1 MRQNVISRLSLCFML
16 VMSLFACDK
25 SSEVLQENGEV
36 SISISSGIEQASS
49 RAVVEYSEASY
60 TGKYYV
66 YNSNGSC
73 LSYGPLTSVLKIN
86 GLTSGQEY
94 KVVLLAVPSWQQ
106 YDITTTGGTESEPSY
121 SDAKTQYQGVG
132 TQYGYEIFR
141 DVLTIRPTVTNT
153 DFNAVL
159 TRQNGA
165 IEIRIRNMQLNEVTL
180 QVNGTQYMYFRDGT
194 GGEVFSDTY
203 LTLTRT
209 LTSEELTSSETRI
222 RINLLPQEDITA
234 KTGTTTADNKLIIK
248 TGTDETTYPL
258 KSSEG
263 SIPIYP
269 NQVTWLTLGD
279 GGEGSEGD
287 FNVDFSGSGGGIH
300 LEDDIWDG
308 WQDIIINF

>member
-1 MRQNVISRLSLCFML
+1 MRQKVISRLSLCFML

-49 RAVVEYSEASY
+49 RAVVPYPDSY

-66 YNSNGSC
+66 YNSDGSY
-73 LSYGPLTSVLKIN
+73 LSGGELASVLTID

-94 KVVLLAVPSWQQ
+94 KVVLWAVPSGQQ
-106 YDITTTGGTESEPSY
+106 YGITTGGTESEPSY
-121 SDAKTQYQGVG
+121 SDAKTQYQGER

-180 QVNGTQYMYFRDGT
+180 QVNGTQYMYFHDGT
-194 GGEVFSDTY
+194 GGEVFSDTD

-209 LTSEELTSSETRI
+209 FTSKELTSSETRI

-234 KTGTTTADNKLIIK
+234 KTGTATAENKLIIK
-248 TGTDETTYPL
+248 TGTSETTYLL

-287 FNVDFSGSGGGIH
+287 FTVDFSDSDGGIH
-300 LEDDIWDG
+300 LEDDSWDG
-308 WQDIIINF
+308 WQDNY

>member
-1 MRQNVISRLSLCFML
+1 MRQNVITRLSFCFML

-49 RAVVEYSEASY
+49 RAVVAYPQTGY
-60 TGKYYV
+60 KGKYYV
-66 YNSNGSC
+66 YKSDGSY
-73 LSYGPLTSVLKIN
+73 LSGGELASVLTID

-94 KVVLLAVPSWQQ
+94 KVVLLAVPSGQANE
-106 YDITTTGGTESEPSY
+106 ITTGSTESDPSY
-121 SDAKTQYQGVG
+121 NEAKTQYQGDG

-141 DVLTIRPTVTNT
+141 DVLTIRPTVSNT

-165 IEIRIRNMQLNEVTL
+165 IEIRIRNMQLQQVTL
-180 QVNGTQYMYFRDGT
+180 QVNGTQYMYFHDGT
-194 GGEVFSDTY
+194 GGQVISETG
-203 LTLTRT
+203 LLLTRT
-209 LTSEELTSSETRI
+209 LTSEQLISSETRI
-222 RINLLPQEDITA
+222 RINMLPQEDITDDNGDTNFL
-234 KTGTTTADNKLIIK
+234 KITTTS
-248 TGTDETTYPL
+248 GTETTYPL

-287 FNVDFSGSGGGIH
+287 FTVDFSGSGGGIH

-308 WQDIIINF
+308 WQDNY

>member
-1 MRQNVISRLSLCFML
+1 MRQNVITRLSFCFML

-49 RAVVEYSEASY
+49 RAVVPYPQNVY
-60 TGKYYV
+60 KGRYYV
-66 YNSNGSC
+66 YNSDGSY
-73 LSYGPLTSVLKIN
+73 LSEGELASVLKIN

-94 KVVLLAVPSWQQ
+94 KVVLLAVPSGKQ
-106 YDITTTGGTESEPSY
+106 YGITTGGTESEPSY
-121 SDAKTQYQGVG
+121 NDAKTQYQGEG
-132 TQYGYEIFR
+132 TQYDYEIFR
-141 DVLTIRPTVTNT
+141 DVLTIKPTVSNT

-165 IEIRIRNMQLNEVTL
+165 IEIRIRNMQLNEVIL
-180 QVNGTQYMYFRDGT
+180 QVNGTQYMYFNDGT
-194 GGEVFSDTY
+194 GGEVISKTG
-203 LTLTRT
+203 LLLSRT
-209 LTSEELTSSETRI
+209 LTSEQLISSETRI

-234 KTGTTTADNKLIIK
+234 KTGTTAENKLIIK
-248 TGTDETTYPL
+248 TETSETTYPL

-287 FNVDFSGSGGGIH
+287 FKVDFSGSGGGIH

-308 WQDIIINF
+308 WQDNY

>member
-1 MRQNVISRLSLCFML
+1 MRQNVITRLSFCFML

-36 SISISSGIEQASS
+36 SISISSGIEKASS
-49 RAVVEYSEASY
+49 RAVVPYPQNVY
-60 TGKYYV
+60 KGRYYV
-66 YNSNGSC
+66 YNSDGSY
-73 LSYGPLTSVLKIN
+73 LSEGELASVLKIN

-94 KVVLLAVPSWQQ
+94 KVVLLAVPSGKQ
-106 YDITTTGGTESEPSY
+106 YGITTGGTESEPSY
-121 SDAKTQYQGVG
+121 NDAKTQYQGEG
-132 TQYGYEIFR
+132 TQYDYEIFR
-141 DVLTIRPTVTNT
+141 DVLTIKPTVSNT

-165 IEIRIRNMQLNEVTL
+165 IEIRIRNMQLNEVIL
-180 QVNGTQYMYFRDGT
+180 QVNGTQYMYFNDGT
-194 GGEVFSDTY
+194 GGEVISKTG
-203 LTLTRT
+203 LLLTRT
-209 LTSEELTSSETRI
+209 LTSEQLISSETRI

-234 KTGTTTADNKLIIK
+234 KTGTTAENKLIIK
-248 TGTDETTYPL
+248 TETSETTYPL

-287 FNVDFSGSGGGIH
+287 FKVDFSGSGGGIH

-308 WQDIIINF
+308 WQDNY

>member
-49 RAVVEYSEASY
+49 RAVVEYPEASY

-73 LSYGPLTSVLKIN
+73 LSDGPLTSVLKIN

-94 KVVLLAVPSWQQ
+94 KVVLLAVPSGQANE
-106 YDITTTGGTESEPSY
+106 ITTGSTESDPSY
-121 SDAKTQYQGVG
+121 NEAKTQYQGKG

-141 DVLTIRPTVTNT
+141 DVLTIRPTVSNT

-165 IEIRIRNMQLNEVTL
+165 IEIRIRNMKLQEVTL
-180 QVNGTQYMYFRDGT
+180 RVNGTQYMYFNDGT
-194 GGEVFSDTY
+194 GGEVISDKE
-203 LTLTRT
+203 LTLNRT
-209 LTSEELTSSETRI
+209 LTSEKLTSSETRI

-234 KTGTTTADNKLIIK
+234 KTGTATAENKLIIK
-248 TGTDETTYPL
+248 TETSETTYPL
-258 KSSEG
+258 QSSEG

-287 FNVDFSGSGGGIH
+287 FTVDFSGSGGGIH

-308 WQDIIINF
+308 WQDNY

>member
-1 MRQNVISRLSLCFML
+1 MRQNVITRLSFCFML

-49 RAVVEYSEASY
+49 RAVVAYPQTGY
-60 TGKYYV
+60 KGKYYV
-66 YNSNGSC
+66 YKSDGSY
-73 LSYGPLTSVLKIN
+73 LSGGELASVLTID

-94 KVVLLAVPSWQQ
+94 KVVLLAVPSGQANE
-106 YDITTTGGTESEPSY
+106 ITTGSTESDPSY
-121 SDAKTQYQGVG
+121 NEAKTQYQGDG

-141 DVLTIRPTVTNT
+141 DVLTIRPTVSNT

-165 IEIRIRNMQLNEVTL
+165 IEIRIRNMQLQEVTL
-180 QVNGTQYMYFRDGT
+180 QVNGTQYMYFHDGT
-194 GGEVFSDTY
+194 GGEVISGTG
-203 LTLTRT
+203 LLLTRT
-209 LTSEELTSSETRI
+209 LTSDHLTSSETRI
-222 RINLLPQEDITA
+222 RINLLPQEDITDDNGDTNFL
-234 KTGTTTADNKLIIK
+234 KITTTS
-248 TGTDETTYPL
+248 GTETTYPL

-269 NQVTWLTLGD
+269 NQVTWLTLGN
-279 GGEGSEGD
+279 GGEGSEVD
-287 FNVDFSGSGGGIH
+287 FTVDFSDSDGGIH

-308 WQDIIINF
+308 WQDNY

>member
-1 MRQNVISRLSLCFML
+1 MRQNVITRLSFCFML

-49 RAVVEYSEASY
+49 RAVVPYPQNVY
-60 TGKYYV
+60 KGRYYV
-66 YNSNGSC
+66 YNSDGSY
-73 LSYGPLTSVLKIN
+73 LSEGELASVLKIN

-94 KVVLLAVPSWQQ
+94 KVVLLAVPSGQQ
-106 YDITTTGGTESEPSY
+106 YGITTGGTESEPSY
-121 SDAKTQYQGVG
+121 SDARTQYQGVR
-132 TQYGYEIFR
+132 TQDDYEIFR

-165 IEIRIRNMQLNEVTL
+165 IEIRIRNMQLQEVTL
-180 QVNGTQYMYFRDGT
+180 QVNGTQYMYFNDGT
-194 GGEVFSDTY
+194 GGEVISETG
-203 LTLTRT
+203 LLLTRT
-209 LTSEELTSSETRI
+209 LTSKQLTSSETRI

-234 KTGTTTADNKLIIK
+234 KTNTTTAENKLIIK
-248 TGTDETTYPL
+248 TEKGETTYPL

-269 NQVTWLTLGD
+269 NQVTWLTLGNGD
-279 GGEGSEGD
+279 DSEGN
-287 FNVDFSGSGGGIH
+287 FTVDFSGDGGIH
-300 LEDDIWDG
+300 LEDDVWDG
-308 WQDIIINF
+308 WQNY

>member
-1 MRQNVISRLSLCFML
+1 MRQNVITRLSFCFML

-49 RAVVEYSEASY
+49 RAVVPYPQNVY
-60 TGKYYV
+60 KGRYYV
-66 YNSNGSC
+66 YNSDGSY
-73 LSYGPLTSVLKIN
+73 LSEGELASVLKIN

-94 KVVLLAVPSWQQ
+94 KVVLLAVPSGKQ
-106 YDITTTGGTESEPSY
+106 YGITTGGTESEPSY
-121 SDAKTQYQGVG
+121 NDAKTQYQGEG
-132 TQYGYEIFR
+132 TQYDYEIFR
-141 DVLTIRPTVTNT
+141 DVLTIKPTVSNT

-165 IEIRIRNMQLNEVTL
+165 IEIRIRNMQLNEVIL
-180 QVNGTQYMYFRDGT
+180 QVNGTQYMYFNDGT
-194 GGEVFSDTY
+194 GGEVISKTG
-203 LTLTRT
+203 LLLTRT
-209 LTSEELTSSETRI
+209 LTSEQLISSETRI

-234 KTGTTTADNKLIIK
+234 KTGTTAENKLIIK
-248 TGTDETTYPL
+248 TETSETTYPL

-287 FNVDFSGSGGGIH
+287 FKVDFSGSGGGIH

-308 WQDIIINF
+308 WQDNY

>member
-1 MRQNVISRLSLCFML
+1 MRQNVITRLSFCFML

-49 RAVVEYSEASY
+49 RAVVPYPQNVY
-60 TGKYYV
+60 KGRYYV
-66 YNSNGSC
+66 YNSDGSY
-73 LSYGPLTSVLKIN
+73 LSEGELASVLTID

-94 KVVLLAVPSWQQ
+94 KVVLLAVPSGQANE
-106 YDITTTGGTESEPSY
+106 ITTGSTESDPSY
-121 SDAKTQYQGVG
+121 NEAKTQYQGDG

-141 DVLTIRPTVTNT
+141 DVLTIKPTVSNT

-165 IEIRIRNMQLNEVTL
+165 IEIRIRNMQLQEVTL
-180 QVNGTQYMYFRDGT
+180 RVNGTQYMYFHDGT
-194 GGEVFSDTY
+194 GGEVISDKE
-203 LTLTRT
+203 LTLNRT
-209 LTSEELTSSETRI
+209 LTSEQLTSSETRI
-222 RINLLPQEDITA
+222 RINLLPQEDITDDNGDTNFL
-234 KTGTTTADNKLIIK
+234 KITTTS
-248 TGTDETTYPL
+248 GTETTYPL

-279 GGEGSEGD
+279 GGEGSEGG
-287 FNVDFSGSGGGIH
+287 FTVDFSDSDGGIH
-300 LEDDIWDG
+300 LEDDSWDG
-308 WQDIIINF
+308 WQDNY

>member
-1 MRQNVISRLSLCFML
+1 MRQNVITRLSFCFML

-49 RAVVEYSEASY
+49 RAAVPYPQNVYK
-60 TGKYYV
+60 GRYYV
-66 YNSNGSC
+66 YNSDGSY
-73 LSYGPLTSVLKIN
+73 LSEGELASVLKIN

-94 KVVLLAVPSWQQ
+94 KVVLLAVPSGQQ
-106 YDITTTGGTESEPSY
+106 YGITTGGTESEPSY
-121 SDAKTQYQGVG
+121 SDARTQYQGEG

-153 DFNAVL
+153 DFKAVL

-165 IEIRIRNMQLNEVTL
+165 IEIRIRNMQLQEVTL
-180 QVNGTQYMYFRDGT
+180 QVNGTQYMYFNDGT
-194 GGEVFSDTY
+194 GGEVISETG
-203 LTLTRT
+203 LLLTRT
-209 LTSEELTSSETRI
+209 LTSDHLTSSETRI
-222 RINLLPQEDITA
+222 RINLLPQEDITDDNGDTNFL
-234 KTGTTTADNKLIIK
+234 KITTTTGT
-248 TGTDETTYPL
+248 ETTYPL

-269 NQVTWLTLGD
+269 NQVTWLTLGN

-287 FNVDFSGSGGGIH
+287 FTVDFSGSGGGIH

-308 WQDIIINF
+308 WQDNY

>member
-1 MRQNVISRLSLCFML
+1 MRQNVITRLSLCFML

-25 SSEVLQENGEV
+25 NSEVLQENGEV

-49 RAVVEYSEASY
+49 RAVVAYPQTGY
-60 TGKYYV
+60 KGKYYV
-66 YNSNGSC
+66 YKSDGSY
-73 LSYGPLTSVLKIN
+73 LSGGELASVLTID

-94 KVVLLAVPSWQQ
+94 KVVLLAVPSGQANE
-106 YDITTTGGTESEPSY
+106 ITTGSTESDPSY
-121 SDAKTQYQGVG
+121 NEAKTQYQGDG

-141 DVLTIRPTVTNT
+141 DVLTIKPTVSNT

-165 IEIRIRNMQLNEVTL
+165 IEIRIRNMQLSEVTL
-180 QVNGTQYMYFRDGT
+180 QVNGKQYMYFHDGT
-194 GGEVFSDTY
+194 GGEVFSDTD

-209 LTSEELTSSETRI
+209 LTSDHLTSSETRI
-222 RINLLPQEDITA
+222 RINLLPQEDITDDNGDTNFL
-234 KTGTTTADNKLIIK
+234 KITTTS
-248 TGTDETTYPL
+248 GTETTYPL

-269 NQVTWLTLGD
+269 NQVTWLTLGN
-279 GGEGSEGD
+279 GGEGSEGN
-287 FNVDFSGSGGGIH
+287 FEVDFSGSGGGIH

-308 WQDIIINF
+308 WQDNY

>member
-1 MRQNVISRLSLCFML
+1 MRQKVISRLSLCFML

-25 SSEVLQENGEV
+25 NSEVLQENGEV

-49 RAVVEYSEASY
+49 RAVVAYPQTGY
-60 TGKYYV
+60 KGKYYV
-66 YNSNGSC
+66 YKSDGSY
-73 LSYGPLTSVLKIN
+73 LSGGELASVLTID

-94 KVVLLAVPSWQQ
+94 KVVLLAVPSGQANE
-106 YDITTTGGTESEPSY
+106 ITTGSTESDPSY
-121 SDAKTQYQGVG
+121 NEAKTQYQGDG

-165 IEIRIRNMQLNEVTL
+165 IEIRIRNMQLQEVTL
-180 QVNGTQYMYFRDGT
+180 QVNGTEYMYFHDGT
-194 GGEVFSDTY
+194 GGQVLSDKP
-203 LTLTRT
+203 LSLKRV
-209 LTSEELTSSETRI
+209 LTSEQLTSSETRI

-234 KTGTTTADNKLIIK
+234 KDGTETADNKLIIK
-248 TGTDETTYPL
+248 DKTGVTTTYPL

-287 FNVDFSGSGGGIH
+287 FKVDFSGSGGGIH

-308 WQDIIINF
+308 WQDNY

>member
-1 MRQNVISRLSLCFML
+1 MRQKVISRLSLCFML

-25 SSEVLQENGEV
+25 NSEVLQENGEV

-49 RAVVEYSEASY
+49 RAVVPYPQNVY
-60 TGKYYV
+60 KGRYYV
-66 YNSNGSC
+66 YNSDGSY
-73 LSYGPLTSVLKIN
+73 LSEGELASVLTID

-94 KVVLLAVPSWQQ
+94 KVVLLAVPSGRQ
-106 YDITTTGGTESEPSY
+106 YGITTGGTESEPSY
-121 SDAKTQYQGVG
+121 SDAKTQYQGEG

-141 DVLTIRPTVTNT
+141 DVLTIKPTVSNT

-165 IEIRIRNMQLNEVTL
+165 IEIRIRNMQLQEVTL
-180 QVNGTQYMYFRDGT
+180 QVNGTQYMYFNDGT
-194 GGEVFSDTY
+194 GGEVISDKE
-203 LTLTRT
+203 LTLNRT
-209 LTSEELTSSETRI
+209 LTSEQLISSETRI
-222 RINLLPQEDITA
+222 RINLLPQEDITDDNGDTNFL
-234 KTGTTTADNKLIIK
+234 KITTTS
-248 TGTDETTYPL
+248 GTETTYPL

-269 NQVTWLTLGD
+269 NQVTWLTLGN

-287 FNVDFSGSGGGIH
+287 FTVDFSGSGGGIH

-308 WQDIIINF
+308 WQDNY

>member
-1 MRQNVISRLSLCFML
+1 MRQNVISRLSFCFML

-25 SSEVLQENGEV
+25 SSEVLQENGNV
-36 SISISSGIEQASS
+36 SISISSGIEESLS
-49 RAVVEYSEASY
+49 RAVVAYPQTSY
-60 TGKYYV
+60 KGKYYV
-66 YNSNGSC
+66 YNSNGSY
-73 LSYGPLTSVLKIN
+73 LSEGELASVLTID

-94 KVVLLAVPSWQQ
+94 KVVLLAVPSGQANE
-106 YDITTTGGTESEPSY
+106 ITTGSTESDPSY
-121 SDAKTQYQGVG
+121 NEAKTQYQGEG

-141 DVLTIRPTVTNT
+141 DVLTIKPTVSNT

-165 IEIRIRNMQLNEVTL
+165 IEIRIRNMKLQEVTL
-180 QVNGTQYMYFRDGT
+180 QVNGTQYMYFHDGT
-194 GGEVFSDTY
+194 GGQVISETE
-203 LTLTRT
+203 LLLTRT
-209 LTSEELTSSETRI
+209 LTSKQLTSSETRI

-234 KTGTTTADNKLIIK
+234 KTGTTTAENKLIIK
-248 TGTDETTYPL
+248 TEKGETTYLL

-287 FNVDFSGSGGGIH
+287 FTVDFSDSDGGIH
-300 LEDDIWDG
+300 LEDDSWDG
-308 WQDIIINF
+308 WQDNY

>member
-1 MRQNVISRLSLCFML
+1 MRQNVITRLSFCFML

-49 RAVVEYSEASY
+49 RAVVEYPEASY

-73 LSYGPLTSVLKIN
+73 LSDGPLTSVLTID

-94 KVVLLAVPSWQQ
+94 KVVLLAVPSGQANE
-106 YDITTTGGTESEPSY
+106 ITTGSTESDPSY
-121 SDAKTQYQGVG
+121 NEAKTQYQGDG
-132 TQYGYEIFR
+132 TQYDYEIFR
-141 DVLTIRPTVTNT
+141 DVLTIRPTVSNT

-165 IEIRIRNMQLNEVTL
+165 IEIRIRNMQLQQVTL
-180 QVNGTQYMYFRDGT
+180 QVNGTQYMYFNDGT
-194 GGEVFSDTY
+194 GGEVISDTD

-222 RINLLPQEDITA
+222 RINLLPQEDITDDNGDTNFL
-234 KTGTTTADNKLIIK
+234 KITTTSGA
-248 TGTDETTYPL
+248 ETRYPL

-287 FNVDFSGSGGGIH
+287 FTVDFSGSGGGIH
-300 LEDDIWDG
+300 LEDHIWDG
-308 WQDIIINF
+308 WQDNY

>member
-1 MRQNVISRLSLCFML
+1 MRQNVITRLSFCFML

-49 RAVVEYSEASY
+49 RAVVPYPQNVY
-60 TGKYYV
+60 KGRYYV
-66 YNSNGSC
+66 YNSDGSY
-73 LSYGPLTSVLKIN
+73 LSEGELASVLKIN

-121 SDAKTQYQGVG
+121 SDAKTQYQGEG
-132 TQYGYEIFR
+132 TQYRYEIFR
-141 DVLTIRPTVTNT
+141 DVLTIRPTVSNT

-165 IEIRIRNMQLNEVTL
+165 IEIRIRNMQLQEVTL
-180 QVNGTQYMYFRDGT
+180 QVNGTQYMYFHDGT
-194 GGEVFSDTY
+194 GGEVFSDTD
-203 LTLTRT
+203 LKLTRK
-209 LTSEELTSSETRI
+209 LTPEELTSSETRI

-234 KTGTTTADNKLIIK
+234 KTGTATAENKLIIK
-248 TGTDETTYPL
+248 TETSETTYPL
-258 KSSEG
+258 QSSEG

-287 FNVDFSGSGGGIH
+287 FIVDFFH
-300 LEDDIWDG
+300 LEDHIWDG
-308 WQDIIINF
+308 WQDNY

>member
-1 MRQNVISRLSLCFML
+1 MRQNVITRLSFCFML

-49 RAVVEYSEASY
+49 RAVVPYPQNVY
-60 TGKYYV
+60 KGRYYV
-66 YNSNGSC
+66 YNSDGSY
-73 LSYGPLTSVLKIN
+73 LSEGELASVLTID

-94 KVVLLAVPSWQQ
+94 KVVLLAVPSGQANE
-106 YDITTTGGTESEPSY
+106 ITTGSTESDPSY
-121 SDAKTQYQGVG
+121 NEAKTQYQGDG

-141 DVLTIRPTVTNT
+141 DVLTIKPTVSNT

-165 IEIRIRNMQLNEVTL
+165 IEIRIRNMQLQEVTL
-180 QVNGTQYMYFRDGT
+180 RVNGTQYMYFHDGT
-194 GGEVFSDTY
+194 GGEVISDKA
-203 LTLTRT
+203 LTLNRT
-209 LTSEELTSSETRI
+209 LTSEQLTSSETRI
-222 RINLLPQEDITA
+222 RINLLPQEDITDDNGDTNFL
-234 KTGTTTADNKLIIK
+234 KITTTS
-248 TGTDETTYPL
+248 GTETTYPL

-279 GGEGSEGD
+279 GGEGSEGG
-287 FNVDFSGSGGGIH
+287 FTVDFSDSDGGIH
-300 LEDDIWDG
+300 LEDDSWDG
-308 WQDIIINF
+308 WQDNY

>member
-1 MRQNVISRLSLCFML
+1 MRQNVISRLSFCFML

-49 RAVVEYSEASY
+49 RAVEPYPQNVYK
-60 TGKYYV
+60 GRYYV
-66 YNSNGSC
+66 YNSDGSY
-73 LSYGPLTSVLKIN
+73 LSEGELASVLTID

-94 KVVLLAVPSWQQ
+94 KVVLLAVPSGRQ
-106 YDITTTGGTESEPSY
+106 YGITTGGTESEPSY
-121 SDAKTQYQGVG
+121 SDAKTQYQGEG
-132 TQYGYEIFR
+132 TQYDYEIFR

-165 IEIRIRNMQLNEVTL
+165 IEIRIRNMQLQEVTL
-180 QVNGTQYMYFRDGT
+180 RVNGTQYMYFHDGT
-194 GGEVFSDTY
+194 GGEVISDKE
-203 LTLTRT
+203 LTLNRT
-209 LTSEELTSSETRI
+209 LTSEQLTSSETRI
-222 RINLLPQEDITA
+222 RINLLPQEDITDDNGDTNFL
-234 KTGTTTADNKLIIK
+234 KITTTS
-248 TGTDETTYPL
+248 GTETTYPL

-287 FNVDFSGSGGGIH
+287 FTVDFSDSDGGIH
-300 LEDDIWDG
+300 LEDDSWDG
-308 WQDIIINF
+308 WQNY

>member
-1 MRQNVISRLSLCFML
+1 MRQKVISRLSFCFML

-36 SISISSGIEQASS
+36 SISISSGIEESSS
-49 RAVVEYSEASY
+49 RAVVAYPPAGY
-60 TGKYYV
+60 IGKYYV
-66 YNSNGSC
+66 YNSNGSY
-73 LSYGPLTSVLKIN
+73 LSGGELASVLTID

-94 KVVLLAVPSWQQ
+94 KVVLLAVPSGQANE
-106 YDITTTGGTESEPSY
+106 ITTGSTESDPSY
-121 SDAKTQYQGVG
+121 NEAKTQYQGEG

-141 DVLTIRPTVTNT
+141 DVLTIKPTVSNT

-165 IEIRIRNMQLNEVTL
+165 IEIRIRNMKLQEVTL
-180 QVNGTQYMYFRDGT
+180 QVNGTQYMYFHDGT
-194 GGEVFSDTY
+194 GGQVISETE
-203 LTLTRT
+203 LLLTRT
-209 LTSEELTSSETRI
+209 LTSKQLTNSETRI

-234 KTGTTTADNKLIIK
+234 KTGTTTAENKLIIK
-248 TGTDETTYPL
+248 TEEGETTYLL

-287 FNVDFSGSGGGIH
+287 FTVDFSDSDGGIH
-300 LEDDIWDG
+300 LEDDSWDG
-308 WQDIIINF
+308 WQDNY

>member
-1 MRQNVISRLSLCFML
+1 MRQKVISRLSFCFML

-49 RAVVEYSEASY
+49 RAVVEYPEERY

-66 YNSNGSC
+66 YNSDGSY
-73 LSYGPLTSVLKIN
+73 LSDGPLTSVLTID

-94 KVVLLAVPSWQQ
+94 KVVLLAVPSGQQ
-106 YDITTTGGTESEPSY
+106 YGITTGGTESEPSY
-121 SDAKTQYQGVG
+121 SDAKTQYQGDG
-132 TQYGYEIFR
+132 TQYGNEIFR

-180 QVNGTQYMYFRDGT
+180 QVNGTQYMYFNDGT
-194 GGEVFSDTY
+194 GGEVISDKE
-203 LTLTRT
+203 LTLNRT
-209 LTSEELTSSETRI
+209 LTSEQLTSSETRI

-234 KTGTTTADNKLIIK
+234 KTNTTTAENKLIIK
-248 TGTDETTYPL
+248 TEKGETTYPL

-287 FNVDFSGSGGGIH
+287 FTVDFSGSGGGIH
-300 LEDDIWDG
+300 LEDDSWDG
-308 WQDIIINF
+308 WQNY

>member
-1 MRQNVISRLSLCFML
+1 MRQNVITRLSFCFML

-49 RAVVEYSEASY
+49 RAVVEYPEASY

-73 LSYGPLTSVLKIN
+73 LSDGPLTSVLKIN

-94 KVVLLAVPSWQQ
+94 KVVLLAVPSGQQ
-106 YDITTTGGTESEPSY
+106 YGITTGGTESELSY
-121 SDAKTQYQGVG
+121 SDAKTQYQGDG
-132 TQYGYEIFR
+132 TQYGNEIFR
-141 DVLTIRPTVTNT
+141 DVLTIRPTVSNT

-165 IEIRIRNMQLNEVTL
+165 IEIRIRNMKLQEVTL
-180 QVNGTQYMYFRDGT
+180 RVNGTQYMYFNDGT
-194 GGEVFSDTY
+194 GGEVISDKE
-203 LTLTRT
+203 LTLNRT
-209 LTSEELTSSETRI
+209 LTSEKLTSSETRI

-234 KTGTTTADNKLIIK
+234 KTGTTTAENKLIIK
-248 TGTDETTYPL
+248 TEKGETTYPL

-269 NQVTWLTLGD
+269 NQVTWLTLGN

-287 FNVDFSGSGGGIH
+287 FIVDFSDSDGGIH

-308 WQDIIINF
+308 WQDNY

>member
-1 MRQNVISRLSLCFML
+1 MRQNVITRLSFCFML

-49 RAVVEYSEASY
+49 RAVVPYPQNVY
-60 TGKYYV
+60 KGRYYV
-66 YNSNGSC
+66 YNSDGSY
-73 LSYGPLTSVLKIN
+73 LSEGELASVLKIN

-94 KVVLLAVPSWQQ
+94 KVVLLAVPSGQQ
-106 YDITTTGGTESEPSY
+106 YGITTGGTESEPSY
-121 SDAKTQYQGVG
+121 SDAKTQYQGDG

-141 DVLTIRPTVTNT
+141 DVLTIKPTVSNT
-153 DFNAVL
+153 DFKAVL

-165 IEIRIRNMQLNEVTL
+165 IEIRIRNMQLQEVTL
-180 QVNGTQYMYFRDGT
+180 RVNGTQYMYFHDGT
-194 GGEVFSDTY
+194 GGEVISDKE
-203 LTLTRT
+203 LTLNRT
-209 LTSEELTSSETRI
+209 LTSEQLTSSETRI
-222 RINLLPQEDITA
+222 RINLLPQEDITDDNGDTNFL
-234 KTGTTTADNKLIIK
+234 KITTTS
-248 TGTDETTYPL
+248 GTETTYPL

-279 GGEGSEGD
+279 GGEGSEGG

-308 WQDIIINF
+308 WQDNY

>member
-1 MRQNVISRLSLCFML
+1 MRQNVISRLSFCFML

-49 RAVVEYSEASY
+49 RAVVPYPQNVY
-60 TGKYYV
+60 KGRYYV
-66 YNSNGSC
+66 YNSDGSY
-73 LSYGPLTSVLKIN
+73 LSEGELASVLKIN

-94 KVVLLAVPSWQQ
+94 KVVLLAVPSGQQ
-106 YDITTTGGTESEPSY
+106 YGITTGGTESEPSY
-121 SDAKTQYQGVG
+121 SDAKTQYQGDG

-141 DVLTIRPTVTNT
+141 DVLTIKPTVSNT

-165 IEIRIRNMQLNEVTL
+165 IEIRIRNMQLQEVTL
-180 QVNGTQYMYFRDGT
+180 QVNGTQYMYFNDGT
-194 GGEVFSDTY
+194 GGEVISDTE

-209 LTSEELTSSETRI
+209 FTSDQLTSSETRI
-222 RINLLPQEDITA
+222 RINMLPQEDITDDNGDTNFL
-234 KTGTTTADNKLIIK
+234 KITTTS
-248 TGTDETTYPL
+248 GTETTYPL

-269 NQVTWLTLGD
+269 NQVTWLTLGN

-287 FNVDFSGSGGGIH
+287 FTVDFSGSGGGIH

-308 WQDIIINF
+308 WQDNY

>member
-1 MRQNVISRLSLCFML
+1 MRQKVISRLSLCFML

-49 RAVVEYSEASY
+49 RAVVAYPQTGY
-60 TGKYYV
+60 KGKYYV
-66 YNSNGSC
+66 YKSDGSY
-73 LSYGPLTSVLKIN
+73 LSGGELASVLKIN

-94 KVVLLAVPSWQQ
+94 KVVLLAVPSEQQ
-106 YDITTTGGTESEPSY
+106 YDINTTGSTESEPSY

-165 IEIRIRNMQLNEVTL
+165 IEIRIRNMQLSEVTL
-180 QVNGTQYMYFRDGT
+180 QVNGKQYMYFHDGT
-194 GGEVFSDTY
+194 GGEVISETE
-203 LTLTRT
+203 LLLTRT

-222 RINLLPQEDITA
+222 RINLLPQEDITDDNGDTNFL
-234 KTGTTTADNKLIIK
+234 KITTTSGA
-248 TGTDETTYPL
+248 ETTYPL
-258 KSSEG
+258 KSSKG

-287 FNVDFSGSGGGIH
+287 FTVDFSGSDGGIN
-300 LEDDIWDG
+300 LDDDNWTG
-308 WQDIIINF
+308 WE

>member
-1 MRQNVISRLSLCFML
+1 MRQNVITRLSFCFML

-49 RAVVEYSEASY
+49 RAVVPYPQNVY
-60 TGKYYV
+60 KGRYYV
-66 YNSNGSC
+66 YNSDGSY
-73 LSYGPLTSVLKIN
+73 LSEGELASVLKIN

-94 KVVLLAVPSWQQ
+94 KVVLLAVPSGQQ
-106 YDITTTGGTESEPSY
+106 YGITTGGTESEPSY
-121 SDAKTQYQGVG
+121 SDARTQYQGEG
-132 TQYGYEIFR
+132 TQDSYEIFR
-141 DVLTIRPTVTNT
+141 DVLTIKPTVSNT
-153 DFNAVL
+153 DFKAVL

-165 IEIRIRNMQLNEVTL
+165 IEIRIRNMQLQQVTL
-180 QVNGTQYMYFRDGT
+180 QVNGTQYMYFNDGT
-194 GGEVFSDTY
+194 GGEVISETE
-203 LTLTRT
+203 LLLTRT
-209 LTSEELTSSETRI
+209 LTSEKLISSETRI

-234 KTGTTTADNKLIIK
+234 KTNTTTAENKLIIK
-248 TGTDETTYPL
+248 TEKGETTYPL

-287 FNVDFSGSGGGIH
+287 FTVDFSGSGGGIH
-300 LEDDIWDG
+300 LEDDSWDG
-308 WQDIIINF
+308 WQNY

>member
-1 MRQNVISRLSLCFML
+1 MRQNVITRLSFCFML

-49 RAVVEYSEASY
+49 RAVVAYPQTGY
-60 TGKYYV
+60 KGKYYV
-66 YNSNGSC
+66 YKSDGSY
-73 LSYGPLTSVLKIN
+73 LSGGELASVLTID

-94 KVVLLAVPSWQQ
+94 KVVLLAVPSGQANE
-106 YDITTTGGTESEPSY
+106 ITTGSTESDPSY
-121 SDAKTQYQGVG
+121 NEAKTQYQGDG

-141 DVLTIRPTVTNT
+141 DVLTIRPTVSNT

-165 IEIRIRNMQLNEVTL
+165 IEIRIRNMQLQQVTL
-180 QVNGTQYMYFRDGT
+180 QVNGTQYMYFNDGT
-194 GGEVFSDTY
+194 GGEVISDTE

-209 LTSEELTSSETRI
+209 FTSDQLTSSETRI
-222 RINLLPQEDITA
+222 RINMLPQEDITDDNGDTNFL
-234 KTGTTTADNKLIIK
+234 KITTTS
-248 TGTDETTYPL
+248 GTETTYPL
-258 KSSEG
+258 KSSKG

-269 NQVTWLTLGD
+269 NQVTWLTLGN

-287 FNVDFSGSGGGIH
+287 FTVDFSGSGGGIH

-308 WQDIIINF
+308 WQDNY

>member
-1 MRQNVISRLSLCFML
+1 MRQNVITRLSFCFML

-49 RAVVEYSEASY
+49 RAVVPYPQNVY
-60 TGKYYV
+60 KGRYYV
-66 YNSNGSC
+66 YNSDGSY
-73 LSYGPLTSVLKIN
+73 LSEGELASVLKIN

-94 KVVLLAVPSWQQ
+94 KVVLLAVPSGQQ
-106 YDITTTGGTESEPSY
+106 YGITTGGTESEPSY
-121 SDAKTQYQGVG
+121 SDARTQYQGVR
-132 TQYGYEIFR
+132 TQDDYEIFR

-165 IEIRIRNMQLNEVTL
+165 IEIRIRNMKLQEVTL
-180 QVNGTQYMYFRDGT
+180 RVNGTQYMYFHDGT
-194 GGEVFSDTY
+194 GGEVISDKE
-203 LTLTRT
+203 LTLNRT
-209 LTSEELTSSETRI
+209 LTSEKLTSSETRI
-222 RINLLPQEDITA
+222 CINLLPQEDITA
-234 KTGTTTADNKLIIK
+234 KTGTTTAENKLIIK
-248 TGTDETTYPL
+248 TEKGETTYPL

-287 FNVDFSGSGGGIH
+287 FTVDFSDSDGGIH
-300 LEDDIWDG
+300 LEDDSWDG
-308 WQDIIINF
+308 WQDNY

>member
-1 MRQNVISRLSLCFML
+1 MRQNVITRLSFCFML

-49 RAVVEYSEASY
+49 RAVVAYPQTGY
-60 TGKYYV
+60 KGKYYV
-66 YNSNGSC
+66 YKSDGSY
-73 LSYGPLTSVLKIN
+73 LSGGELASVLKIN

-94 KVVLLAVPSWQQ
+94 KVVLLAVPSRQQ
-106 YDITTTGGTESEPSY
+106 YGITTGGTESVPSY
-121 SDAKTQYQGVG
+121 DYAKTQYQGDE

-141 DVLTIRPTVTNT
+141 DVLTIKPTVSNT

-165 IEIRIRNMQLNEVTL
+165 IEIRIRNMQLQQVTL
-180 QVNGTQYMYFRDGT
+180 QVNGTQYMYFNDGT
-194 GGEVFSDTY
+194 GGEVISETE
-203 LTLTRT
+203 LLLTRT
-209 LTSEELTSSETRI
+209 LTSEQLISSETRI
-222 RINLLPQEDITA
+222 RINLLPQEDITDDNGDTNFL
-234 KTGTTTADNKLIIK
+234 KITTTSGA
-248 TGTDETTYPL
+248 ETRYPL

-269 NQVTWLTLGD
+269 NQVTWLTLGN
-279 GGEGSEGD
+279 GGEGSEGN
-287 FNVDFSGSGGGIH
+287 FEVDFSGSGGGIH

-308 WQDIIINF
+308 WQDNY

>member
-1 MRQNVISRLSLCFML
+1 MRQKVISRLSLCFML

-25 SSEVLQENGEV
+25 NSEVLQENGEV

-49 RAVVEYSEASY
+49 RAVVAYPQTGY
-60 TGKYYV
+60 KGKYYV
-66 YNSNGSC
+66 YKSDGSY
-73 LSYGPLTSVLKIN
+73 LSGGELASVLTID

-94 KVVLLAVPSWQQ
+94 KVVLLAVPSGQANE
-106 YDITTTGGTESEPSY
+106 ITTGSTESDPSY
-121 SDAKTQYQGVG
+121 NEAKTQYQGDG

-141 DVLTIRPTVTNT
+141 DVLTIKPTVSNT

-165 IEIRIRNMQLNEVTL
+165 IEIRIRNMQLQQVTL
-180 QVNGTQYMYFRDGT
+180 QVNGTQYMYFNDGT
-194 GGEVFSDTY
+194 GGEVISETE
-203 LTLTRT
+203 LLLTRT
-209 LTSEELTSSETRI
+209 LTSEKLISSETRI
-222 RINLLPQEDITA
+222 RINLLPQEDITDDNGDTNFL
-234 KTGTTTADNKLIIK
+234 KITTTS
-248 TGTDETTYPL
+248 GTETTYPL

-279 GGEGSEGD
+279 GGEGSEED
-287 FNVDFSGSGGGIH
+287 FKVDFSGSGGGIH

-308 WQDIIINF
+308 WQDNY

>member
-1 MRQNVISRLSLCFML
+1 MRQNVITRLSFCFML

-25 SSEVLQENGEV
+25 NSEVLQENGEV

-49 RAVVEYSEASY
+49 RAVVPYPQNVY
-60 TGKYYV
+60 KGRYYV
-66 YNSNGSC
+66 YNSDGSY
-73 LSYGPLTSVLKIN
+73 LSEGELASVLKIN

-94 KVVLLAVPSWQQ
+94 KVVLLAVPSGRQ
-106 YDITTTGGTESEPSY
+106 YGITTGGTESEPSY
-121 SDAKTQYQGVG
+121 SDAKTQYQGEG
-132 TQYGYEIFR
+132 TQYDYEIFR

-165 IEIRIRNMQLNEVTL
+165 IEIRIRNMQLQEVTL
-180 QVNGTQYMYFRDGT
+180 QVNGTQYMYFHDGT
-194 GGEVFSDTY
+194 GGEVISETG
-203 LTLTRT
+203 LLLTRT
-209 LTSEELTSSETRI
+209 LTSEQLISSETRI
-222 RINLLPQEDITA
+222 RINLLPQEDITDDNGDTNFL
-234 KTGTTTADNKLIIK
+234 KITTTS
-248 TGTDETTYPL
+248 GTETTYPL

-287 FNVDFSGSGGGIH
+287 FEVDFSGSGGGIH

-308 WQDIIINF
+308 WQDNIINF

>member
-1 MRQNVISRLSLCFML
+1 MRQNVITRLSFCFML

-25 SSEVLQENGEV
+25 SSEVLQENGNV
-36 SISISSGIEQASS
+36 SISISSGIEESLS
-49 RAVVEYSEASY
+49 RAVVEYPQTSY
-60 TGKYYV
+60 KGKYYV
-66 YNSNGSC
+66 YNSNGSY
-73 LSYGPLTSVLKIN
+73 LSGGELASVLTID

-94 KVVLLAVPSWQQ
+94 KVVLLAVPSGQANE
-106 YDITTTGGTESEPSY
+106 ITTGSTESDPSY
-121 SDAKTQYQGVG
+121 NEAKTQYQGEG

-141 DVLTIRPTVTNT
+141 DVLTIKPTVSNT

-165 IEIRIRNMQLNEVTL
+165 IEIRIRNMKLQEVTL
-180 QVNGTQYMYFRDGT
+180 RVNGTQYMYFNDGT
-194 GGEVFSDTY
+194 GGEVISDKE
-203 LTLTRT
+203 LTLNRT
-209 LTSEELTSSETRI
+209 LTSEQLTSSETRI

-234 KTGTTTADNKLIIK
+234 KTGTTTADNKLVIK
-248 TGTDETTYPL
+248 TEKGETTYPL

-287 FNVDFSGSGGGIH
+287 FTVDFSDSDGGIH
-300 LEDDIWDG
+300 LEDDSWDG
-308 WQDIIINF
+308 WQDNY

>member
-1 MRQNVISRLSLCFML
+1 MRQNVITRLSFCFML

-49 RAVVEYSEASY
+49 RAVVPYPQNVY
-60 TGKYYV
+60 KGRYYV
-66 YNSNGSC
+66 YNSDGSY
-73 LSYGPLTSVLKIN
+73 LSEGELASVLKIN

-94 KVVLLAVPSWQQ
+94 KVVLLAVPSGQQ
-106 YDITTTGGTESEPSY
+106 YGITTGGTESEPSY
-121 SDAKTQYQGVG
+121 SDAKTQYQGDG

-141 DVLTIRPTVTNT
+141 DVLTIKPTVSNT
-153 DFNAVL
+153 DFKAVL

-165 IEIRIRNMQLNEVTL
+165 IEIRIRNMQLQEVTL
-180 QVNGTQYMYFRDGT
+180 RVNGTQYMYFHDGT
-194 GGEVFSDTY
+194 GGEVISDKE
-203 LTLTRT
+203 LTLNRT
-209 LTSEELTSSETRI
+209 LTSEQLTSSETRI
-222 RINLLPQEDITA
+222 RINLLPQEDITDDNGDTNFL
-234 KTGTTTADNKLIIK
+234 KITTTS
-248 TGTDETTYPL
+248 GTETTYPL

-279 GGEGSEGD
+279 GGEGSEGG

-300 LEDDIWDG
+300 LEDDSWDG
-308 WQDIIINF
+308 WQDNY